1 MDTLE
6 EQKVKIESWSYTNG
20 ILTEHKIE
28 EQPVKWISSS
38 DDPVYQGLLKN
49 IGIGTI
55 DPMYLEVNEIQDKND
70 EYNKIT
76 RFLKKYMEYYAKNN
90 NVSAEELKL
99 EFINYGKTELVYV
112 LTDKL
117 GKRSTLLV
125 KQPAVRLGD
134 VQEEMQYLLELKE
147 KDKNVVA
154 PIDYFQ
160 LGDQELY
167 VTPYINQARCIA
179 SYGSWGMYIPEPFYR
194 FEPFTEEQ
202 ESIVN
207 TCMISKLVS
216 LYDFEKQ
223 EGISCCKLG
232 GGDFMLPKGWE
243 NESPTIENTLKSLYF
258 IAARKKVKCSFEEYL
273 QIIRN
278 EFSRATIVEDQS
290 QLIVNLRG
298 RVPMKT
304 TDIDAGINL
313 GISFIDSSNPKH
325 FANHYKRKIKSPE
338 N

>member
-1 MDTLE
+1 MDKSKEPKT
-6 EQKVKIESWSYTNG
+6 KIESWDYLNG
-20 ILTEHKIE
+20 VLIE
-28 EQPVKWISSS
+28 YIVSEQPLKWVSLSEDS
-38 DDPVYQGLLKN
+38 VYQGMLKN
-49 IGIGTI
+49 IGIGSI
-55 DPMYLEVNEIQDKND
+55 DPTYIEVNEIQDTDD
-70 EYNKIT
+70 EYNKIM
-76 RFLKKYMEYYAKNN
+76 RFLKKYLEYYAKNN
-90 NVSAEELKL
+90 GMSADELNL

-112 LTDKL
+112 LTDKN
-117 GKRSTLLV
+117 GNRITLLV

-134 VQEEMQYLLELKE
+134 VNEEMQHLLDLNK

-179 SYGSWGMYIPEPFYR
+179 SYGTWGMYIPEPYYR
-194 FEPFTEEQ
+194 FESFTKEQ

-207 TCMISKLVS
+207 ICMIAKLVS

-243 NESPTIENTLKSLYF
+243 TEAPTIENTLGQLYF
-258 IAARKKVKCSFEEYL
+258 IAARKKVKCSFEDYL

-278 EFSRATIVEDQS
+278 EFSRATINENQS
-290 QLIVNLRG
+290 QLIINLRG
-298 RVPMKT
+298 RVPMQIV
-304 TDIDAGINL
+304 DIDAGINL
-313 GISFIDSSNPKH
+313 GKSLIDTQGEQSLV
-325 FANHYKRKIKSPE
+325 KRK
-338 N
+338 